1 MLIKCETLPR
11 TNKLKTSS
19 PVESRT
25 TEKLRTPRL
34 CLVCLRP
41 PAHTTIN
48 NNLLKKPKQ
57 TNKKDC
63 IQESSSCYRQ
73 AGSTGLH
80 THLIK
85 EKAPWEIFLNTHVWA
100 VGASVHP
107 STSVGVSQLL
117 FQPSKWVSVFGNNC
131 LHCMNSYLP
140 SMEPSCCYWQ

>member
-1 MLIKCETLPR
+1 MLIKCESLPR
-11 TNKLKTSS
+11 TSKLKTSS
-19 PVESRT
+19 PVESRR

-48 NNLLKKPKQ
+48 NSLFKKQK
-57 TNKKDC
+57 KKDC

-80 THLIK
+80 THPIK
-85 EKAPWEIFLNTHVWA
+85 ERAPWEIFLNAHVGA

-107 STSVGVSQLL
+107 STSVEVSQLL
-117 FQPSKWVSVFGNNC
+117 FQPSKWVSMFGNNC

-140 SMEPSCCYWQ
+140 LMESSCCYW